1 MRTAPSSTEV
11 LRPTYARNAT
21 LVAAQRAVVDVG
33 ILFRFRKQAVR
44 RRHLARVMSLV
55 FLGITLAVAVTPAL
69 LPNAGTGDGK
79 SFDIFLLMPTAMA
92 GFLVLAMSSAIAS
105 GGGRELIARDQASP
119 YPVSPTTDHLG
130 ALLMAPLNIAW
141 MVQAWVLMGSMAF
154 SFGPDRLA
162 QAQIVMLLW
171 LVFATALGQVVAWS
185 MEAVRRWRG
194 GIFVTRGLL
203 VAVAIVAGDIQLTGN
218 ISNVLDRV
226 PTLWFFVGATN
237 GWTLRWALTVVVLVA
252 ATLVAT
258 VLGAVPAHLAARHMP
273 RDEARMETDIHSPR
287 PLARTVLGTLVRT
300 DRASVWRSVPMR
312 RGVMVLAVGP
322 GLVAIFGNLPWSSM
336 TILPGLVA
344 SGGALLFGVNAWC
357 LDGRGSL
364 WRENL
369 PVSPVTMF
377 DARAWVLFE
386 FLATASLITIALGAL
401 RAGTPNPQELAAVLC
416 TLVVVLLQVVGAA
429 LRWSIKNPYPVD
441 LRSARAT
448 PAPPAAMVGYSAR
461 LATSTTITSLFFSGA
476 AHVPDW
482 RLSVIIAMPCLMW
495 SVGPRAPDPRTL
507 VRPGGP
513 GPGGQHRRRLNDR
526 NQRPSAL
533 ARRPHSG
540 TA

>member
-1 MRTAPSSTEV
+1 VPTAPSSTEV
-11 LRPTYARNAT
+11 SVPPHIPEGLLTAAR
-21 LVAAQRAVVDVG
+21 RAVVDVG
-33 ILFRFRKQAVR
+33 ILFRFRRQAVR
-44 RRHLARVMSLV
+44 RRHLARVVSLV
-55 FLGITLAVAVTPAL
+55 FLGVTLGVAIVPAFV
-69 LPNAGTGDGK
+69 PGAGGPDK
-79 SFDIFLLMPTAMA
+79 AFDIFLLMPTAMA

-105 GGGRELIARDQASP
+105 GGGRELLSRDQAGP
-119 YPVSPTTDHLG
+119 YPISPTTDHLG

-141 MVQAWVLMGSMAF
+141 MVQAWVLLGSTAF
-154 SFGPDRLA
+154 SLGHHNLV
-162 QAQIVMLLW
+162 QAQIVMVLW
-171 LVFATALGQVVAWS
+171 LVLSTALGQVMGWS
-185 MEAVRRWRG
+185 MEPVRRCRG

-203 VAVAIVAGDIQLTGN
+203 VAVALTAGVVQLTGN
-218 ISNVLDRV
+218 TAHVLDQV
-226 PTLWFFVGATN
+226 PTLWFFLGAID
-237 GWTLRWALTVVVLVA
+237 GWSFRWALTVGVLLAVTAVA
-252 ATLVAT
+252 V
-258 VLGAVPAHLAARHMP
+258 VLGAVPTHLAARRMA
-273 RDEARMETDIHSPR
+273 RDEARMETDLHPPR
-287 PLARTVLGTLVRT
+287 RLPRSVLGILVRT

-369 PVSPVTMF
+369 PVSPLTMF

-401 RAGTPNPQELAAVLC
+401 RAGMPNAEELAAVVC
-416 TLVVVLLQVVGAA
+416 TVVVVLVQVVAAA

-461 LATSTTITSLFFSGA
+461 LATSTTITSLLFSGA

-482 RLSVIIAMPCLMW
+482 RLSVTIAIPCLMW
-495 SVGPRAPDPRTL
+495 SGVRL
-507 VRPGGP
+507 VRA
-513 GPGGQHRRRLNDR
+513 RDR
-526 NQRPSAL
+526 WCDPVVR
-533 ARRPHSG
+533 ARVVAT
-540 TA
+540 TAS